1 MDPAQRTARL
11 QAEQT
16 LLQNLAAGNGILRVE
31 QQGEPADRY
40 ILTFR
45 GKGLARDVTQSGEVS
60 IVELHQVE
68 LRLPYAY
75 PASPPDI
82 RWMTPLL
89 HPNVSFSGFV
99 NLGEMGLPWT
109 PDIGLDVIVERLWDI
124 ARSAYLNL
132 DKATNYSA
140 KNWYEDECKFQLPVD
155 QRPLRGGNVVSPSN
169 IVRYTHRA
177 GESVRWGSP
186 TAAGEV
192 LFIDENTP
200 APSSG
205 GIQPVAP
212 PRRRPAAGGDDVF
225 YIGPE

>member
-11 QAEQT
+11 QEDQA
-16 LLQNLAAGNGILRVE
+16 LLQALAANNSILRVE
-31 QQGEPADRY
+31 SQGEPADRY
-40 ILTFR
+40 VLTFR
-45 GKGLARDVTQSGEVS
+45 GKGLARDVSQSGEVS
-60 IVELHQVE
+60 VVELHQVE

-82 RWMTPLL
+82 RWLTPLL

-99 NLGEMGLPWT
+99 NMNDMGLPWT
-109 PDIGLDVIVERLWDI
+109 PDVGLDVIVERLWDI

-132 DKATNYSA
+132 DRATNYSA

-155 QRPLRGGNVVSPSN
+155 MRPLRGAAHTSPSN
-169 IVRYTHRA
+169 IVRYSHRS
-177 GESVRWGSP
+177 GEGVRWNSP

-192 LFIDENTP
+192 LFIDENTT
-200 APSSG
+200 PSSAAALP
-205 GIQPVAP
+205 Q
-212 PRRRPAAGGDDVF
+212 RRRPAPGGDDVF